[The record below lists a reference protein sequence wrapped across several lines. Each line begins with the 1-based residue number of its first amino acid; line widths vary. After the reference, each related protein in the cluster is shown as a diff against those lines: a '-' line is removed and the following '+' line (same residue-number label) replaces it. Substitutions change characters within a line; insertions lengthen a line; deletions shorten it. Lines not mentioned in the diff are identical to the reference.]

1 MTKVRG
7 RQDVNRGRG
16 SRLLVV
22 TRGIV
27 STRGRGVRGMVSTRG
42 RRIRGIVRTRGRR
55 IRGIVCAW
63 GRRIRGIVCT
73 RGRRIRGIVRARG
86 RRMIRGIVWS
96 GGLGVGGPRYRLV
109 GTGPLLAN
117 ILGPP

>member
-1 MTKVRG
+1 VTEVRG

-27 STRGRGVRGMVSTRG
+27 STRGR

-55 IRGIVCAW
+55 IRGIVCTR
-63 GRRIRGIVCT
+63 GRRIRGIVCAW
-73 RGRRIRGIVRARG
+73 GRRIRGIVRARG

-96 GGLGVGGPRYRLV
+96 WGLGVGGPRHHLV
-109 GTGPLLAN
+109 GTGPLLTY

>member
-1 MTKVRG
+1 MTEVRR

-16 SRLLVV
+16 RLIVL

-27 STRGRGVRGMVSTRG
+27 STRGRGVRGIVRTRS
-42 RRIRGIVRTRGRR
+42 RRIRGIVCTRGRGIRCIVCAWGRR

-63 GRRIRGIVCT
+63 GRRIRGIVC
-73 RGRRIRGIVRARG
+73 ARG

-96 GGLGVGGPRYRLV
+96 RGLGVGGPRYHLV
-109 GTGPLLAN
+109 GIGPLLAN

>member
-1 MTKVRG
+1 MTEVRG

-22 TRGIV
+22 TRGIF
-27 STRGRGVRGMVSTRG
+27 STRGRGVRG
-42 RRIRGIVRTRGRR
+42 IVRTRSRR

-63 GRRIRGIVCT
+63 GMRIRGIVST

-96 GGLGVGGPRYRLV
+96 GGLGVGGPRHDLV
-109 GTGPLLAN
+109 GTGPLLTY
-117 ILGPP
+117 ILWPP

>member
-16 SRLLVV
+16 RLIVL

-27 STRGRGVRGMVSTRG
+27 STRGR
-42 RRIRGIVRTRGRR
+42 RIRRGIVCARGRR

-96 GGLGVGGPRYRLV
+96 GGLGVGGPRYHLV
-109 GTGPLLAN
+109 GIGPLLAN